1 MWIVF
6 RIAVALIAF
15 LARCIG
21 PFFRPKA
28 SGSYGGQPWYKKV
41 SKSRSG
47 KISSFTIG
55 MPLDAPFVFRLQR
68 EESSDRWF
76 KSMGLAHEFQTGD
89 TPFDEAIY
97 IACDHPA
104 LHRALKEKAAAREW
118 IVKVLDAGYKRI
130 SGDGRVL
137 WIERPASEEPT
148 EEEVARLSALRASL
162 SGMRPA
168 LKMHRDPFNAR
179 VVAVEALTWSLFAY
193 AAVGLFEYLVEP
205 DVYVGSRA
213 LLVPGLGAA
222 LALVAGLLALVAYF
236 LRGSSRGSRI
246 LIESAILLV
255 LAAPIAGMQLVDDL
269 NRGLDRSE
277 PTVETWN
284 VTDKWATKRRRSSS
298 YHLALV
304 KGGES
309 RQVTVEY
316 GVYSRA
322 KVGHPL
328 RLHIAKGALG
338 YRWYRAM
345 EAKS

>member
-1 MWIVF
+1 MWILF
-6 RIAVALIAF
+6 RIAIALIAF

-21 PFFRPKA
+21 PIFRPKA
-28 SGSYGGQPWYKKV
+28 AGSYGAQPWYKKV

-47 KISSFTIG
+47 KVNSFTIG
-55 MPLDAPFVFRLQR
+55 MPLNTAFVFRLQR

-76 KSMGLAHEFQTGD
+76 KSMGLAHEFQTD
-89 TPFDEAIY
+89 DAAFDEAIY

-104 LHRALKEKAAAREW
+104 LHRVLKEKAAAREW
-118 IVKVLDAGYKRI
+118 IVKVLDAGYTRI

-137 WIERPASEEPT
+137 WIERPAIEEPNDAD
-148 EEEVARLSALRASL
+148 VARLSALRASL
-162 SGMRPA
+162 ADMRPD
-168 LKMHRDPFNAR
+168 LKRHRDPFNAR

-205 DVYVGSRA
+205 DVYVASRA
-213 LLVPGLGAA
+213 LLLPGLAVG
-222 LALVAGLLALVAYF
+222 LALVAGLLALVAHF

-255 LAAPIAGMQLVDDL
+255 LAAPIAGMQLLDDV

-304 KGGES
+304 NRGKS
-309 RQVTVEY
+309 RQLLVEY

-322 KVGHPL
+322 KVGQPV

-338 YRWYRAM
+338 YLWYQAV